1 MFFNRFPVRLETPTC
16 SHSSNKKMA
25 VSFAVISNAAV
36 TRCVSVNK
44 KGVDPFVKGTFRVEQ
59 SV

>member
-1 MFFNRFPVRLETPTC
+1 
-16 SHSSNKKMA
+16 MA